1 MLYVFQAHKS
11 VKKLN
16 FTISMK
22 NYIHILF
29 LIGFG
34 LLLGQKDSVKKVRK
48 VIQLSGV
55 LVTGDSLQALPY
67 ANVVIKNNKKGTIT
81 DYSGFFSIV
90 AKSSDTLV
98 FSSIGYETSMYV
110 LPDSLIAD
118 QYSLVHIMKVDTIL
132 LSEVEIKPWPTY
144 EQFKNIFMDIE
155 VPTTDMDRAKENL
168 DQIAQADLGNI
179 EISDPGLAFKAQMA
193 ERNSRLYYIGQI
205 PPNNLLNPL
214 AWAEFIKSWKNGDFK
229 ND

>member
-34 LLLGQKDSVKKVRK
+34 LLHGQKDSVKKVRK